1 MVLLQP
7 QYYKM
12 FVALENENRFVKNLQ
27 NNALINADVEGLQD
41 YKRKKESTNKINN
54 ISEEINTLK
63 SEMSEIKNLLQQL
76 VKQNIEPK

>member
-1 MVLLQP
+1 
-7 QYYKM
+7 M
-12 FVALENENRFVKNLQ
+12 FVRLENENRFVKNLQ
-27 NNALINADVEGLQD
+27 NNSLINGDISSMKE
-41 YKRKKESTNKINN
+41 YKNKKESINRINN

>member
-7 QYYKM
+7 RYYKM

>member
-7 QYYKM
+7 RYYKM

-63 SEMSEIKNLLQQL
+63 FEMSEIKNLLQQL
-76 VKQNIEPK
+76 VKQNIELK